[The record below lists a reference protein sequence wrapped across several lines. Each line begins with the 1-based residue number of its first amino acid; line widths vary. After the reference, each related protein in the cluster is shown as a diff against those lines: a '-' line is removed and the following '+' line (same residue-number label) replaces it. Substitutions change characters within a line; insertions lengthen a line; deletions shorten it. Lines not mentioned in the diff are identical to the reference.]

1 MADNRIYLP
10 ESSQEET
17 LLHINLPIQGSQSK
31 IPKKDKLS
39 KIGVTSGKGT
49 PENIYQL
56 SNYSEDYSP
65 DRFGQ
70 AS

>member
-49 PENIYQL
+49 P
-56 SNYSEDYSP
+56 
-65 DRFGQ
+65 
-70 AS
+70 